1 MNFRLIFRIIGI
13 VLRYEALAMLP
24 PLVIAA
30 TTKEPDLFAFI
41 ITIITLLI
49 VSLFL
54 TSIPLRKESLRV
66 KEALTVV
73 AFGWIVASLFGAMP
87 FVISGYIPN
96 FIDAYFETVSG
107 LTTTGATI
115 LTDVEILPHGLLFW
129 RSFTHWIGG
138 MGILVLALAI
148 MPSVGVGAFQL
159 FKAESPGPISDKLV
173 PKMKDTAK
181 ILYTAYLG
189 ITVLEVILLLL
200 GGMSFYESLIHTF
213 GTVGTGGFSTR
224 NLSIGAFTYSPYI
237 VVVITVFMIAS
248 GVNFSLYYELYKGRF
263 KNIFRNSEL
272 KVYIGI
278 IVISSLLIAFNLRG
292 YYSNV
297 LEALMHSFFQ
307 VGSIITTTG
316 YATVDFDLWPS
327 FSKTLLFFLMFVGG
341 SAGSTGGSIKVVRLI
356 MLFKLVRREVQKLL
370 HPRAVIPIQ
379 FNGKIVQPDVIAGVS
394 GFFFLYIVIFVVATL
409 LLTFEDISFMSA
421 ASAVAAT
428 LGNVGP
434 GFEAVGPIRNY
445 AFFSPWAKLLM
456 SLLMLFGRLEL
467 YTILVLLSPS
477 HWSKN

>member
-1 MNFRLIFRIIGI
+1 MNRRMILRIIGL
-13 VLRYEALAMLP
+13 VLRYEALAMIP
-24 PLVIAA
+24 PLIIAA
-30 TTKEPDLFAFI
+30 VTKEPDLFAFI
-41 ITIITLLI
+41 ATTFTLL
-49 VSLFL
+49 V
-54 TSIPLRKESLRV
+54 TSIILTNIPLV
-66 KEALTVV
+66 KKTLKVKDALTVV
-73 AFGWIVASLFGAMP
+73 AFAWILASAFGALP
-87 FVISGYIPN
+87 FVISGYIPS
-96 FIDAYFETVSG
+96 FVDAYFETVSG

-115 LTDVEILPHGLLFW
+115 LTNVEILPHGLLFW

-189 ITVLEVILLLL
+189 ITALEVILLLL
-200 GGMSFYESLIHTF
+200 GGMSLYESLIHTF

-224 NLSIGAFTYSPYI
+224 NASIGAFNYSPYL
-237 VVVITVFMIAS
+237 VVVITIFMIAS

-263 KNIFRNSEL
+263 SNIFKNIEFR
-272 KVYIGI
+272 VYMSI
-278 IVISSLLIAFNLRG
+278 IFVSSLLIAFNLRG
-292 YYSNV
+292 YYTNI

-327 FSKTLLFFLMFVGG
+327 FSKTLLFFLLFVGG
-341 SAGSTGGSIKVVRLI
+341 SAGSTGGAIKVVRII
-356 MLFKLVRREVQKLL
+356 MLFKLVKREIQKLL

-394 GFFFLYIVIFVVATL
+394 GFFFLYIVIFLVATL

-421 ASAVAAT
+421 ASAAAAT

-456 SLLMLFGRLEL
+456 SMLMLFGRLEL